1 MTIKVKIKPDAL
13 PSSAMTTGATA
24 QWRQNRQMPR
34 AVVPAK
40 LSRGAI
46 PATPNFDGT
55 YNGLKGRDLVF
66 NPNNLCADRFTHV
79 RHEIAKYVG
88 KEYTDEGDVR
98 WTLKHEKM
106 KTITPPSR
114 IGVGATDLEKYIFK
128 VEVSECVKRRNRLQD
143 NLEKRYTLILG
154 QCTELNHMN
163 LEGLPEWEATY
174 DTSDGIKL
182 LKIIQSIAHQETDQ
196 QYYPLYLY
204 S

>member
-1 MTIKVKIKPDAL
+1 MTIKVKIKPYAL
-13 PSSAMTTGATA
+13 PSNAMTTGATA

-143 NLEKRYTLILG
+143 NLEKRYKLILG
-154 QCTELNHMN
+154 
-163 LEGLPEWEATY
+163 
-174 DTSDGIKL
+174 
-182 LKIIQSIAHQETDQ
+182 
-196 QYYPLYLY
+196 
-204 S
+204 